1 MSASRILV
9 VDDETDIRNLI
20 QEILTEEGYDV
31 VTAANATEARKAVR
45 ERSPDLVLLD
55 IWMPDTDGISLLG
68 EWRREHRFA
77 GPVVILSGHGT
88 VETAVEATRLGAAD
102 FVEKPLSLNR
112 LLGTVEQ
119 ALATGRGGGHA
130 LAARALLP
138 PVFAALGRSRRM
150 GELRE
155 KAVRLA
161 RYATPLLVIGEP
173 GSGRGSLARF
183 MHDSSERRDHP
194 FVTVAGASLAAATAA
209 DLLLG
214 VDAGA
219 AVEAGCFE
227 RAQGGTVYLG
237 NVEEA
242 SPAAQ
247 ALLAGVLESGGYT
260 PRGRAAL
267 QALTA
272 RIIASMRPTTVADP
286 EAAGVRPDLVER
298 LGGLRLSV
306 PPLRDYVEDMPDL
319 LRYLVEDLADREQLP
334 YRRFS
339 FAAQNRLRNYPWP
352 GNLEQLRGLVRRL
365 LAAGGGAEVGLDEV
379 ERELLPAE
387 EHSGLPIRPD
397 LLAMP
402 LREAR
407 EHFERAYLTE
417 QLALC
422 DGKVGALA
430 RRVGMER
437 THLYRKLRTLG
448 VEFRS
453 VPGDEA

>member
-20 QEILTEEGYDV
+20 QEILAEEGYDV

-68 EWRREHRFA
+68 EWHREHRFS
-77 GPVVILSGHGT
+77 GPVIVLSGHAT
-88 VETAVEATRLGAAD
+88 VETAVDATRLGAAD
-102 FVEKPLSLNR
+102 FIEKPLSLNR
-112 LLGTVEQ
+112 LLGAVEQ
-119 ALATGRGGGHA
+119 ALAARRGGGHA
-130 LAARALLP
+130 LAPRALLP
-138 PVFAALGRSRRM
+138 PAFVALGRSRRM

-155 KAVRLA
+155 KARRLSG
-161 RYATPLLVIGEP
+161 YGTPLLVIGEP

-183 MHDSSERRDHP
+183 IHDSSERRDRP
-194 FVTVAGASLAAATAA
+194 YVTVAGASLTAA
-209 DLLLG
+209 SAADALLG
-214 VDAGA
+214 VDAAGD
-219 AVEAGCFE
+219 VEAGCFE
-227 RAQGGTVYLG
+227 RAQGGTVYIS
-237 NVEEA
+237 NIEET

-247 ALLAGVLESGGYT
+247 ALLAGILETGGYT
-260 PRGRAAL
+260 PRGRAAPQPL
-267 QALTA
+267 AA
-272 RIIASMRPTTVADP
+272 RIITSMQPATLTGPA
-286 EAAGVRPDLVER
+286 AAGMRPDLVER
-298 LGGLRLSV
+298 LGGLRLFM
-306 PPLRDYVEDMPDL
+306 PPLRDYVEDLPDL
-319 LRYLVEDLADREQLP
+319 LRYLVEDFADREQLP

-339 FAAQNRLRNYPWP
+339 VAAQNRLRNYPWP

-365 LAAGGGAEVGLDEV
+365 LAAGGSPELSLEEV
-379 ERELLPAE
+379 ERELAPVQDDN
-387 EHSGLPIRPD
+387 GLAIRPD

-407 EHFERAYLTE
+407 EHFERAYLAE